1 MYAALVGRRFCDA
14 TPSLGGTTGAGGGD
28 GGGRAGVRVR
38 GRLPPCR
45 ARGRHHHLRRRHDSP
60 PRQHGAVPRR
70 GRGWWRPAPGAPA
83 SHDVVGHEHLRSYR
97 GAGFAL
103 GETERHGHTHHSRRE
118 LHRRRQR
125 AYTGPAPQGPA
136 VKCFQCGADVAPGA
150 RFCGHCGTLVGDP
163 HDTTLVV
170 PTDSGDDLLQR
181 LRMVL
186 AGEYEVEHELA
197 RGGMAVVFKATEI
210 GLRRVVALK
219 VLPPEL
225 GLTARAAERFKR
237 EARMVAEI
245 DHPNIIPVYRVGQI
259 GGILFF
265 VMKFIE
271 GKSLDAILQEQGAL
285 SVPVTLYVLR
295 AAARALAYAHAC
307 GIVHRDVKGANILV
321 DSDGRVMVSDFGV
334 ALRSSDVTLTADG
347 TVIGTPP
354 FMSPEQCAGRR
365 AGPQSDQYSLGIVA
379 FQMLAGSVPFHADT
393 LAGVMHHHFFT
404 PVPDLT
410 LVRDD
415 LPAHLLDVVRRALNK
430 DADRRFKTT
439 REMLTA
445 IEATAFSE
453 RDRQKSE
460 RTLQHLVQG
469 RAVRRITTRA
479 LPPLA
484 EMPTL
489 AMAALPAIPAR
500 RWRLTSSIR
509 LAVLTAVGLVAVG
522 AAWLLGRPSG
532 APAPARGA
540 SSDAAGPA
548 GAARPPTAI
557 PPVAPA
563 PRRAAVPT
571 GRLRLLTTPTT
582 ASIWIDGRRVGT
594 GSVYDDVP
602 IPPGARHLEVRAPGY
617 ETFDTTVVIEAGGTL
632 SLKRVTLRSRGAG

>member
-1 MYAALVGRRFCDA
+1 
-14 TPSLGGTTGAGGGD
+14 
-28 GGGRAGVRVR
+28 
-38 GRLPPCR
+38 
-45 ARGRHHHLRRRHDSP
+45 
-60 PRQHGAVPRR
+60 
-70 GRGWWRPAPGAPA
+70 
-83 SHDVVGHEHLRSYR
+83 
-97 GAGFAL
+97 
-103 GETERHGHTHHSRRE
+103 
-118 LHRRRQR
+118 
-125 AYTGPAPQGPA
+125 
-136 VKCFQCGADVAPGA
+136 VKCFQCGADVPPPA

-163 HDTTLVV
+163 HDATLMV
-170 PTDSGDDLLQR
+170 PSESGDDLLQR

-186 AGEYEVEHELA
+186 AGEYSVEHELA
-197 RGGMAVVFKATEI
+197 RGGMAVVFKATEV

-259 GGILFF
+259 GGILFI
-265 VMKFIE
+265 VMKFVE

-285 SVPVTLYVLR
+285 SVPVTLHVLR

-307 GIVHRDVKGANILV
+307 GIVHRDVKGANILI

-334 ALRSSDVTLTADG
+334 ALRSADVTLTADG

-393 LAGVMHHHFFT
+393 LAGVMHIFT

-410 LVRDD
+410 LARDD
-415 LPAHLLDVVRRALNK
+415 VPAHLLDVVRRALNK
-430 DADRRFKTT
+430 DPDRRFKTT
-439 REMLTA
+439 RDMLTA

-453 RDRQKSE
+453 RDRQKSA

-469 RAVRRITTRA
+469 RAVKKITTHA

-484 EMPTL
+484 DMPTL
-489 AMAALPAIPAR
+489 AMGALPTIPAR
-500 RWRLTSSIR
+500 PRRLTGSMR
-509 LAVLTAVGLVAVG
+509 LAALTAVGLVAVG
-522 AAWLLGRPSG
+522 AAWLLGRPSR
-532 APAPARGA
+532 APAPAVGA
-540 SSDAAGPA
+540 PVDSPSGRSASVPPP
-548 GAARPPTAI
+548 RPVI
-557 PPVAPA
+557 
-563 PRRAAVPT
+563 RRAATPT

-602 IPPGARHLEVRAPGY
+602 ISPGARHLEVRAPGY

>member
-1 MYAALVGRRFCDA
+1 AM
-14 TPSLGGTTGAGGGD
+14 
-28 GGGRAGVRVR
+28 
-38 GRLPPCR
+38 
-45 ARGRHHHLRRRHDSP
+45 
-60 PRQHGAVPRR
+60 
-70 GRGWWRPAPGAPA
+70 
-83 SHDVVGHEHLRSYR
+83 
-97 GAGFAL
+97 
-103 GETERHGHTHHSRRE
+103 
-118 LHRRRQR
+118 
-125 AYTGPAPQGPA
+125 
-136 VKCFQCGADVAPGA
+136 KCFKCGADVPSPA

-163 HDTTLVV
+163 HDATLTL
-170 PTDSGDDLLQR
+170 PAATGDDLLQR

-197 RGGMAVVFKATEI
+197 RGGMAVVFKANEV

-259 GGILFF
+259 GGILFI
-265 VMKFIE
+265 VMKFVE

-285 SVPVTLYVLR
+285 SVPVTLHVLR

-307 GIVHRDVKGANILV
+307 GIVHRDVKGANILI

-334 ALRSSDVTLTADG
+334 ALRSADVTLTADG

-404 PVPDLT
+404 AVPDLG

-415 LPAHLLDVVRRALNK
+415 VPEPLDAVVRRALHK
-430 DADRRFKTT
+430 DSERRFETT

-445 IEATAFSE
+445 IEATPFNE
-453 RDRQKSE
+453 RDRLESE
-460 RTLQHLVQG
+460 RILQHLVQG
-469 RAVRRITTRA
+469 RAVPKIAMRA

-484 EMPTL
+484 DMPTL
-489 AMAALPAIPAR
+489 AMGGQAVIARPPRRLPSTV
-500 RWRLTSSIR
+500 RW
-509 LAVLTAVGLVAVG
+509 AGLTAAGLAAVG
-522 AAWLLGRPSG
+522 TIWLLGRPSRL
-532 APAPARGA
+532 PAPAVSA
-540 SSDAAGPA
+540 SLDSAVRRQAPPPPPSRSPVRRAGP
-548 GAARPPTAI
+548 
-557 PPVAPA
+557 PA
-563 PRRAAVPT
+563 
-571 GRLRLLTTPTT
+571 GRLRLLTTPPD
-582 ASIWIDGRRVGT
+582 AEIVIDGRRVGV
-594 GSVYDDVP
+594 GSVFDLEMS
-602 IPPGARHLEVRAPGY
+602 PGARHLEVRARGY
-617 ETFDTTVVIEAGGTL
+617 EPF
-632 SLKRVTLRSRGAG
+632 

>member
-1 MYAALVGRRFCDA
+1 M
-14 TPSLGGTTGAGGGD
+14 
-28 GGGRAGVRVR
+28 
-38 GRLPPCR
+38 
-45 ARGRHHHLRRRHDSP
+45 
-60 PRQHGAVPRR
+60 
-70 GRGWWRPAPGAPA
+70 
-83 SHDVVGHEHLRSYR
+83 
-97 GAGFAL
+97 
-103 GETERHGHTHHSRRE
+103 
-118 LHRRRQR
+118 
-125 AYTGPAPQGPA
+125 
-136 VKCFQCGADVAPGA
+136 KCFQCGAEVPPPA
-150 RFCGHCGTLVGDP
+150 RFCGLCGTLVGDP
-163 HDTTLVV
+163 HDATLMV
-170 PTDSGDDLLQR
+170 PPESGDDLLQR

-259 GGILFF
+259 GGILFI
-265 VMKFIE
+265 VMKFVE

-285 SVPVTLYVLR
+285 SVPVTLHVLR

-307 GIVHRDVKGANILV
+307 GIVHRDVKGANILI

-334 ALRSSDVTLTADG
+334 ALRSADVTLTADG

-430 DADRRFKTT
+430 DPDRRFKTT
-439 REMLTA
+439 RDMLTA

-460 RTLQHLVQG
+460 RALHNLVQG
-469 RAVRRITTRA
+469 RAVKKITTRG

-489 AMAALPAIPAR
+489 AMQALPAIPTR
-500 RWRLTSSIR
+500 PRRLTSTVR
-509 LAVLTAVGLVAVG
+509 VAGLTAVGLVAVG

-540 SSDAAGPA
+540 SSDSAGGNRAAA
-548 GAARPPTAI
+548 LRPPTAV

-594 GSVYDDVP
+594 GSVYDEVP
-602 IPPGARHLEVRAPGY
+602 ISPGARHLEVRAPGY